1 MNNKGF
7 TLIEVLAVLVILSII
22 FISMVSLDVFKTVDN
37 SKNMSFVTNA
47 RIIISKAEAMY
58 NSERTMDN
66 LGTLNNKIYL
76 KDINGIDNISD
87 PYDGT
92 LDMDNSYVLFK
103 DTEENNILVTKAY
116 IYIKTCKDRLCHV
129 IGSSSDPVYDAD
141 LNYKD
146 VKEENN
152 N

>member
-37 SKNMSFVTNA
+37 TKNASFVSNA
-47 RIIISKAEAMY
+47 RIIISKAETMY
-58 NSERTMDN
+58 NNERTMDN
-66 LGTLNNKIYL
+66 LETLNNKIYL

-116 IYIKTCKDRLCHV
+116 IYLKTCKDKTCYV
-129 IGSSSDPVYDAD
+129 IGSSSNPVYDAD